1 VHTCYRT
8 HAPGNFS
15 PESHITCSLF
25 RSDKHRGTVRIAGHS
40 AGRNTKKLLLI
51 STVFRLL
58 DAFYI
63 RK

>member
-1 VHTCYRT
+1 VPTSYRT

-15 PESHITCSLF
+15 PESRTTCSLF
-25 RSDKHRGTVRIAGHS
+25 RSDRHCGTVRIAEHS
-40 AGRNTKKLLLI
+40 AERNTKKLLPI
-51 STVFRLL
+51 STAFRLL